1 MSRHQQI
8 FAISCLAPFLM
19 LADFSNDVAYI
30 AKECFT
36 MCHYDAF
43 RGSLLVFAKRKHL
56 SDEEMADRLL
66 YIAANPDRFRASR
79 EDSPMRD
86 AVGALYFFPNATNAL
101 TALAQYILTPETRAG
116 AFAAYGRIT
125 RYDDRFFTFTDKAVK
140 SGKIDKDFYLLKI
153 CSALRQAQ
161 FPAAEWG
168 WNEKSLLRMKRILVN
183 GQSNT
188 HDNMVYFDRYNCD
201 NIQGYSNSIEHV
213 HAQRSISTLLN
224 ENRNRIVKSSCYRGE
239 WGNISDDEWYRR
251 ATNSCQAEIAR
262 VLALPEKERLN
273 MTAILDARIAAIEA
287 AEARAVRRAVWK
299 RRLRLGAF
307 ILPISVIVFAAIF
320 ARRRM
325 NR

>member
-1 MSRHQQI
+1 MSRFQHI
-8 FAISCLAPFLM
+8 FAISCLAPVLI

-30 AKECFT
+30 AEECFT
-36 MCHYDAF
+36 MCHFDAF
-43 RGSLLVFAKRKHL
+43 RGSLLAFAKREQL
-56 SDEEMADRLL
+56 SDEEMANRLL
-66 YIAANPDRFRASR
+66 YIAANPDRFKASR

-86 AVGALYFFPNATNAL
+86 AVGALYFFPNAINAL
-101 TALAQYILTPETRAG
+101 TALEQYILTPETRAG

-125 RYDDRFFTFTDKAVK
+125 RYDDRFFTFTDKAVE
-140 SGKIDKDFYLLKI
+140 SGKLDKDFYLLKI

-161 FPAAEWG
+161 FPAAEWRR
-168 WNEKSLLRMKRILVN
+168 NEKSLLRMKRILAN

-251 ATNSCQAEIAR
+251 ATNSCQTEIAR
-262 VLALPEKERLN
+262 VLALAENERLN
-273 MTAILDARIAAIEA
+273 MTAILDAKIAAIEA
-287 AEARAVRRAVWK
+287 AEARAARRAVWK
-299 RRLRLGAF
+299 RRFRLGAL
-307 ILPISVIVFAAIF
+307 ILPVPVVALAAIF
-320 ARRRM
+320 AWRRR
-325 NR
+325 R

>member
-1 MSRHQQI
+1 MSRFQHI
-8 FAISCLAPFLM
+8 FAISCLAPVLI

-30 AKECFT
+30 AEECFT
-36 MCHYDAF
+36 MCHFDAF
-43 RGSLLVFAKRKHL
+43 RGSLLAFAKREQL
-56 SDEEMADRLL
+56 SDEEMANRLL
-66 YIAANPDRFRASR
+66 YIAANPDRFKASR

-86 AVGALYFFPNATNAL
+86 AVGALYFFPNAINAL
-101 TALAQYILTPETRAG
+101 TALEQYILTPETRAG

-125 RYDDRFFTFTDKAVK
+125 RYDDRFFTFTDKAVE
-140 SGKIDKDFYLLKI
+140 SGKLDKDFYLLKI

-161 FPAAEWG
+161 FPAAEWRR
-168 WNEKSLLRMKRILVN
+168 NEKSLLRMKRILAN

-251 ATNSCQAEIAR
+251 ATNSCQTEIAR
-262 VLALPEKERLN
+262 VMALPENERLN
-273 MTAILDARIAAIEA
+273 MTAILDAKIGAIEE
-287 AEARAVRRAVWK
+287 AEARAARREVWK
-299 RRLRLGAF
+299 RRFRLGA
-307 ILPISVIVFAAIF
+307 IVLPVPVVAFAVIF
-320 ARRRM
+320 AWRRR
-325 NR
+325 R